1 MKGLLVPAA
10 LALLATGC
18 SIKGM
23 AVNAVADALS
33 EQGSVFA
40 RDEDPELVR
49 EAIPFGLKTYES
61 ILEAAPDHKG
71 LLLATGSG
79 FIQYAYA
86 FVQQDAD
93 TLDATDLA
101 RARELR
107 ARARKLFLRGRD
119 YAIRAIEVE
128 HPGFL
133 EAFRKDRE
141 AAHAS
146 MTKED
151 APSLYWA
158 GVGWAAALMAD
169 KTDLNLVADL
179 PLGGALVERAVA
191 LDPSFNQGAGHE
203 FLVSYE
209 GSRPAA
215 MGGSAERAR
224 MHYAKALEIS
234 KGKRASVHL
243 ALAESVSVRDQ
254 NLVEFRRL
262 LDLALAVDPDGDPA
276 QRLVNLLALKRAK
289 WLKTRI
295 PDLFLDADDKEEMK

>member
-1 MKGLLVPAA
+1 MNKLLVPLA
-10 LALLATGC
+10 LAAIGAGC

-33 EQGSVFA
+33 GQGSVFA
-40 RDEDPELVR
+40 SDEDPELVR

-61 ILEAAPDHKG
+61 ILEATPEHKG
-71 LLLATGSG
+71 LLLATGSA

-93 TLDATDLA
+93 FIDETDLP

-107 ARARKLFLRGRD
+107 ARAKKLFLRGRD
-119 YAIRAIEVE
+119 YAIRAIEVD

-133 EAFRKDRE
+133 EALRKDKD
-141 AAHAS
+141 AALAA
-146 MTKED
+146 MAKED
-151 APSLYWA
+151 VPQLYWA
-158 GVGWAAALMAD
+158 GVGWAAALMSS
-169 KTDLNLVADL
+169 KEDLNLIADL
-179 PLGGALVERAVA
+179 PLGGSMVERAVA
-191 LDPSFNQGAGHE
+191 LDPSFNEGAGPE
-203 FLVSYE
+203 FLISYD

-215 MGGSAERAR
+215 MGGSTERAR
-224 MHYAKALEIS
+224 MHFARALEIS

-254 NLVEFRRL
+254 NLAEFRRL
-262 LDLALAVDPDGDPA
+262 LDAALAVDPEGDRS

-295 PDLFLDADDKEEMK
+295 PDLFLDADEKEEKK